1 MEELFRFTITRPAER
16 TNAATIPL
24 ERSSQFQEELVCQA
38 AELVSQAAEHVWKL
52 LEKTSLIYIQDNLP
66 WIITLIGQTPVAPV
80 PVLKQLL
87 SDLQAVQAG
96 SSPNTWQAPIQT
108 AVAKIRP
115 DQLEE
120 TNGKLADLFLALLI
134 LRSIGPTEIDKLIRS
149 RNLAVPGSN
158 PCLTPNLPPH
168 FAEVLHDRPSLNDIA
183 DLLRML
189 DLVMNAPLILSAASP
204 IKTVDDLQAAL
215 KKTLLLPP
223 GIFSRFEKPVHAI
236 GVTEL
241 FVVKQHIA
249 RYEMGEIA
257 RIENILK
264 GESRDHSQKHTLS
277 NERDTVL
284 DTSTE
289 TQTDQELTSTD
300 HVSLQNEIESTLKED
315 TKIDAGVHVQY
326 DGGSVKAQADLT
338 VGYDRASSDSKK
350 FASNIAKDITQKAAK
365 KVTQKVQQIV
375 TTKIIET
382 FEETHD
388 QTFDNKS
395 GVANISGVYQWVEKV
410 YLAQMFQ
417 YGKHLLFDIMV
428 PEPAASLLQVATN
441 PPSDQTM
448 PVQPGPLGTITIDG
462 NGKMILDPLSP
473 DQLVEDPHDPNFY
486 GKWVAKF
493 QVGGVEAPPSETITV
508 AKSFSEN
515 PTGSNVH
522 LSENITIDDG
532 YAAYTCSISV
542 AWRRNDGE
550 YSDQTRIDV
559 IVGPKLFY
567 WTLDTVAGGDRAA
580 RNLAASVQEVW
591 LKQEPDAN
599 GVMQT
604 IPLEERSI
612 GVALEGTF
620 CETAAA
626 NIEVQCKRTEKGF
639 AKWQFQTYEKIV
651 AAWQKLQADYEE
663 KVSALQ
669 FQKGTTGPLGA
680 ADPETNRQIERTELK
695 RSCIALLANSN
706 EFTNGCFDAL
716 VPKTPKPPNPPP
728 DLDSLFAP
736 DLAVAETRGSWVRW
750 FEQAFEWDK
759 IGYVFYP
766 YYWGRAS
773 EWVRRLDWKNDD
785 PLFLNFLQAG
795 YARVVIPV
803 RNGFECAINFFV
815 HMGKPWLGGGLPEIW
830 DQDQNPLYLSITDEM
845 KEQTGA
851 PGDEKPYEQPW
862 EIRLPTTLI
871 RLRDD
876 DKLPKWKWDPPGT
889 YPPSPPSLWT
899 WEEDKA
905 SEQNDSISALSERRE
920 SVKGRHVVVRP

>member
-16 TNAATIPL
+16 TNATTLPL
-24 ERSSQFQEELVCQA
+24 ERSSQFQEELV
-38 AELVSQAAEHVWKL
+38 SQAAERRWEL
-52 LEKTSLIYIQDNLP
+52 LEETALIYIQGNLP
-66 WIITLIGQTPVAPV
+66 WILTLTGQPPVAPGALI
-80 PVLKQLL
+80 LKQLL
-87 SDLQAVQAG
+87 LDLQAVQTG
-96 SSPNTWQAPIQT
+96 SLPNTWQVPIKKAVDQT
-108 AVAKIRP
+108 TP
-115 DQLEE
+115 NQLDE
-120 TNGKLADLFLALLI
+120 TKGRLADLFLALLI

-149 RNLAVPGSN
+149 RNWPRRY
-158 PCLTPNLPPH
+158 
-168 FAEVLHDRPSLNDIA
+168 AEVLHDRPSLNDIA

-223 GIFSRFEKPVHAI
+223 GIFSSFEKPIHAI

-249 RYEMGEIA
+249 RYEMGEVA

-284 DTSTE
+284 ETSTE

-315 TKIDAGVHVQY
+315 IKIDAGVHVQY

-350 FASNIAKDITQKAAK
+350 FASNIAKDVTQKAAK

-382 FEETHD
+382 FEETQD
-388 QTFDNKS
+388 QTFDNK
-395 GVANISGVYQWVEKV
+395 GGTANISGVYQWIEKV

-428 PEPAASLLQVATN
+428 PEPAASLLQAATN
-441 PPSDQTM
+441 PPSDQTT
-448 PVQPGPLGTITIDG
+448 PVQPGPLGTITKDC
-462 NGKMILDPLSP
+462 NGKMILDPLRP
-473 DQLVEDPHDPNFY
+473 DQLVEDPKDLNFY
-486 GKWVAKF
+486 GNWVAKF
-493 QVGGVEAPPSETITV
+493 QVGGVEPPPPATITA
-508 AKSFSEN
+508 AKSFSQK
-515 PTGSNVH
+515 PDGSDVH
-522 LSENITIDDG
+522 FSENINIDDG

-542 AWRRNDGE
+542 AWRKTEGGE
-550 YSDQTRIDV
+550 SDQTRFDV
-559 IVGPKLFY
+559 IVGPYSQF
-567 WTLDTVAGGDRAA
+567 WTVENVAGGDPNA
-580 RNLAASVQEVW
+580 RYLVASVQERPF
-591 LKQEPDAN
+591 KPDPDPSKEPH
-599 GVMQT
+599 
-604 IPLEERSI
+604 PLEVRSI

-620 CETAAA
+620 CESAAA
-626 NIEVQCKRTEKGF
+626 NIEVQCKLTDKGF
-639 AKWQFQTYEKIV
+639 AKWQYQTYEKIV

-680 ADPETNRQIERTELK
+680 ADPETNRQIERNELK

-706 EFTNGCFDAL
+706 EFTKGFDAL
-716 VPKTPKPPNPPP
+716 MPKTPIPNPPP
-728 DLDSLFAP
+728 DSLFAP
-736 DLAVAETRGSWVRW
+736 DLTVAETRGSWVRW

-773 EWVRRLDWKNDD
+773 EWITRLDWKNDD

-803 RNGFECAINFFV
+803 RNGFEDAINFFV
-815 HMGKPWLGGGLPEIW
+815 LTGQPWLGGGLPEIG
-830 DQDQNPLYLSITDEM
+830 DGGQNPLYLSITDEI

-851 PGDEKPYEQPW
+851 PGDEKSYERPW

-876 DKLPKWKWDPPGT
+876 DKLPMWKWDPPGT

-905 SEQNDSISALSERRE
+905 SEQNGSMSALSER
-920 SVKGRHVVVRP
+920 SGSGKGYHVVVGR